1 MREYGVATPFAHSCV
16 VWCEY
21 LTDFHHGG
29 RGLAGRVNARLAAQF
44 VWQRIYASVALLAPN
59 ADHHSRHRAAT
70 PTVQL
75 GLGHLWASARL
86 LCDHRACAD
95 TARAAECA

>member
-21 LTDFHHGG
+21 LSNFHHGG

-44 VWQRIYASVALLAPN
+44 VWQRIYASVALLAPTQIITV
-59 ADHHSRHRAAT
+59 AT
-70 PTVQL
+70 ALLHQRFS
-75 GLGHLWASARL
+75 WA
-86 LCDHRACAD
+86 
-95 TARAAECA
+95 